1 MSVQSH
7 SQIPFTPVAIERPRL
22 LDRLEQASEYRI
34 TLITAP
40 TGYGKTTAISQ
51 WARRTPIPVAW
62 HSIEEHERDL
72 PNLHR
77 HALSALEDIAPG
89 IEQALLPIND
99 SSAGELAAAIA
110 EYLRRTMVGSAA
122 YVLDDAQHLS
132 GSPGA
137 ETWLHTLTDRSPPGL
152 HLVIASQGRPDLP
165 YLDLVA
171 HNQVT
176 VLDDGVLRM
185 TADEIGW
192 LAERTLGRLPSDD
205 ELDELISYLDGWPAG
220 IMLALHPLHDSLAD
234 VLAHRTDGPRAL
246 FETLAE
252 QMLRAQLPDLRHFL
266 LTSST
271 LRRLTPELCNN
282 VLGLHNSSEWLAEAQ
297 SRNLFLSRVS
307 GGLVYHQLFRDF
319 LQNKLHDEDPNRFVE
334 LHLRAARR
342 FQEQDDID
350 NAFTHY
356 LTAGHA
362 DTAAHLAEQAALAY
376 YGQGRFETMLDWSE
390 RLKEAGAS
398 APSLALQCSYIL
410 TDRYEY
416 ERADQELEQA
426 FDGFVAQS
434 DDKGSAQVQ
443 VQQAWICIQRSE
455 LEQSIKLAEPLI
467 QADTPEL
474 RGRALRVIGAA
485 YLRSGD
491 VETSIE
497 YLERAL
503 EVHRE
508 LELLIPLSHLLQ
520 DLQVAY
526 MRLGR
531 FKEGGEILQK
541 AVALRRKLGGR
552 ANLAL
557 ALNNLGYYYQQ
568 FSDYY
573 QALLTFQDGLSV
585 VAGSPNRRVEGY
597 LLWSMGDLRRD
608 LGAFDAAQ
616 RLYDKAL
623 DLLPHRGEPNLQSSI
638 LVSVATMRRWQNR
651 QEEAVLVAEEG
662 LRVAEAHHLPFE
674 IARAQAAAWA
684 ARSQLGQAA
693 DALEH
698 LSEVIEELR
707 YQGARFELTGIF
719 GIAAHACLL
728 AEDEDA
734 AREYID
740 AARRM
745 ADEIETAQPLA
756 VEIAHTPELETFVS
770 GLPENDQL
778 QRDLNRLRDAE
789 IELAGDVEEEPA
801 ARNTTYT
808 LSVHTL
814 GEESIE
820 RDGTLVTDW
829 RSAVAREIFFYLL
842 FEGAQRRDTI
852 GNEFWPDF
860 LPRKVRNNFHATMHR
875 ARQALGPNVIIFE
888 DDIYRINPDVQIHCD
903 ALDLERVVAEAR
915 PLPPHDARAAHLWER
930 AVRLYKGEFLPSLDY
945 EWVQPRRTALH
956 EMYIEALVESGHCAR
971 ARDDTRGAIDILKK
985 ALEVEPYRE
994 DIHRTV
1000 MRYYADMGEKNQV
1013 VNHFNQLQARLQ
1025 AEIGVAPA
1033 EETVRLAERLL
1044 RE

>member
-1 MSVQSH
+1 MSVQAH

-22 LDRLEQASEYRI
+22 LDRLEQASAYRI

-40 TGYGKTTAISQ
+40 TGYGKTTAVSQ
-51 WARRTPIPVAW
+51 WARKTPVPVAW

-89 IEQALLPIND
+89 IEQALLPITD

-110 EYLRRTMVGSAA
+110 EYLRRTLVGSAA

-152 HLVIASQGRPDLP
+152 HLIIASQGRPDLP

-171 HNQVT
+171 HSQVT
-176 VLDDGVLRM
+176 VLDDSVLRM

-192 LAERTLGRLPSDD
+192 LAERTLGRLPSDE
-205 ELDELISYLDGWPAG
+205 ELDDLISHLDGWPAG
-220 IMLALHPLHDSLAD
+220 VMLALHPLHDSLAD
-234 VLAHRTDGPRAL
+234 VLAHRIDGPRAL

-282 VLGLHNSSEWLAEAQ
+282 VLGLRNSSEWLAEAQ

-319 LQNKLHDEDPNRFVE
+319 LQNKLREEDPERFVE

-342 FQEQDDID
+342 FQEQDDVD

-362 DTAAHLAEQAALAY
+362 DTAARLAEQASLAY
-376 YGQGRFETMLDWSE
+376 YGQGRFETMLDWSD
-390 RLKEAGAS
+390 RLKTANAS
-398 APSLALQCSYIL
+398 APSLALQCSYVL

-416 ERADQELEQA
+416 ERAEEELKQAQAGYEQQG
-426 FDGFVAQS
+426 DER
-434 DDKGSAQVQ
+434 GSAQVQ
-443 VQQAWICIQRSE
+443 VQQARIYVQHGE
-455 LEQSIKLAEPLI
+455 LERGIKLAEPLT
-467 QADTPEL
+467 QVDSPEL
-474 RGRALRVIGAA
+474 RGRALRTIGTA

-491 VETSIE
+491 VDMSIA
-497 YLERAL
+497 YLEKAL

-531 FKEGGEILQK
+531 FKEGGEFLQE

-552 ANLAL
+552 ANLAH

-573 QALLTFQDGLSV
+573 QALLTFQDGLGV

-623 DLLPHRGEPNLQSSI
+623 DLLPQRGEPNLQSSI
-638 LVSVATMRRWQNR
+638 LASVATMRRWQNR
-651 QEEAVLVAEEG
+651 QEEAVLVAEEA
-662 LRVAEAHHLPFE
+662 LRVAEAQQLPFE
-674 IARAQAAAWA
+674 AARAEAAAWA

-693 DALEH
+693 DAVEH
-698 LSEVIEELR
+698 LADVIEELR
-707 YQGARFELTGIF
+707 RQGARFELTGVL

-734 AREYID
+734 ARAYID
-740 AARRM
+740 AALQV
-745 ADEIETAQPLA
+745 AEEIETAQPLA
-756 VEIAHTPELETFVS
+756 VEIAHTLELKEFVD
-770 GLPENDQL
+770 GLPENEQL
-778 QRDLNRLRDAE
+778 ARDLMRWQDAKV
-789 IELAGDVEEEPA
+789 ELAGDVEEEPTT
-801 ARNTTYT
+801 RNTTYT

-814 GEESIE
+814 GDESVG
-820 RDGTLVTDW
+820 RDGTPVTDW

-852 GNEFWPDF
+852 GSLFWPDF
-860 LPRKVRNNFHATMHR
+860 APRKVRNNFHATMHR
-875 ARQALGPNVIIFE
+875 ARQALGPNVIVFE

-903 ALDLERVVAEAR
+903 ALDLERVVDEAR
-915 PLPPHDARAAHLWER
+915 SLPPHDARAAHLWER
-930 AVRLYKGEFLPSLDY
+930 AVHLYKGEFLPSLDY
-945 EWVQPRRTALH
+945 DWVLPRRIALH
-956 EMYIEALVESGHCAR
+956 EMYIEAMVGMGHCAR
-971 ARDDTRGAIDILKK
+971 ARDDTRGAIDILKQ

-1000 MRYYADMGEKNQV
+1000 MRYYADLGEKNQV
-1013 VNHFNQLQARLQ
+1013 VNHFNRLQARLRD
-1025 AEIGVAPA
+1025 EIGVAPA

-1044 RE
+1044 KE